1 MYLGPCPNQQ
11 ILPAVSHAVNVMKKK
26 KILIVG
32 SEYVFPVAASEII
45 RLHVKSLNETSE
57 SMVEILEPP
66 VYLPL
71 GETQMDEV
79 LARVV
84 KDQPDLIINTINGD
98 TNTPFF
104 RVLRGQRKFDKIS
117 TISFSVGKQ
126 ELGTLDPASL
136 VNDYIA
142 SSYFENLESDTNKRF
157 VAELQKKSIVSVT
170 DAMVTAYCSVHL
182 WAKAVGVAGTE
193 KSQKVREILKDQSF
207 EGPVGKIWFDP
218 ESNHAYRKFLLGK
231 IEPDGSFKIINLE
244 NNNPIRPEP
253 YPRYRS
259 KEGWDK
265 FLDDL
270 FNKWNKNWQPIVVN
284 TAAN

>member
-1 MYLGPCPNQQ
+1 M
-11 ILPAVSHAVNVMKKK
+11 A
-26 KILIVG
+26 
-32 SEYVFPVAASEII
+32 
-45 RLHVKSLNETSE
+45 
-57 SMVEILEPP
+57 
-66 VYLPL
+66 
-71 GETQMDEV
+71 
-79 LARVV
+79 
-84 KDQPDLIINTINGD
+84 
-98 TNTPFF
+98 
-104 RVLRGQRKFDKIS
+104 
-117 TISFSVGKQ
+117 
-126 ELGTLDPASL
+126 
-136 VNDYIA
+136 
-142 SSYFENLESDTNKRF
+142 
-157 VAELQKKSIVSVT
+157 
-170 DAMVTAYCSVHL
+170 TAYCSVHL

-270 FNKWNKNWQPIVVN
+270 YNKWNKNWQPLVVN
-284 TAAN
+284 TASN

>member
-1 MYLGPCPNQQ
+1 
-11 ILPAVSHAVNVMKKK
+11 
-26 KILIVG
+26 
-32 SEYVFPVAASEII
+32 
-45 RLHVKSLNETSE
+45 
-57 SMVEILEPP
+57 MVEILEPP

-182 WAKAVGVAGTE
+182 WAKAVEVAGTE
-193 KSQKVREILKDQSF
+193 KSQKVSEILKNQSF